1 MLLTLVHACD
11 RLRAGG
17 RMTTRCAGGVAS
29 LVRMVAQVIPCIHCE
44 RSFKAFLGRLRD
56 EERADLEELL
66 ESGRGVFTVWRLH
79 SMVADKLHRQRF
91 EKCISEMGGAP
102 PDVVARMERAGFLE
116 PRKPSLEVVQR
127 RLDIGTDGRISEAN
141 VFCILFSLALNSPTT
156 PEQDAYDAAGP
167 GAPACPGRTAM
178 TIAFLARLA
187 GCLEDVVSPAL
198 GSGPRLASIAN
209 AVRAVHAAVSVHS
222 KAGPAARD
230 AFIKAVAREHVR
242 VVRDGS
248 TAEAVAARFAKALSV
263 RSCAAETCS

>member
-1 MLLTLVHACD
+1 MTS
-11 RLRAGG
+11 RRAG
-17 RMTTRCAGGVAS
+17 AAAS

-56 EERADLEELL
+56 EESADLEELFG
-66 ESGRGVFTVWRLH
+66 SGRGVFTIWRLH

-127 RLDIGTDGRISEAN
+127 RLDIGVDGRISEAN
-141 VFCILFSLALNSPTT
+141 VFCVLFSLALNSPMT

-167 GAPACPGRTAM
+167 GAPAGPGRTAM
-178 TIAFLARLA
+178 TIAFLGRLA
-187 GCLEDVVSPAL
+187 GCIEDVVAPAL
-198 GSGPRLASIAN
+198 GSGPRLTSIAD
-209 AVRAVHAAVSVHS
+209 AVRAVHAVLSVQAKAGS
-222 KAGPAARD
+222 AGPAARD
-230 AFIKAVAREHVR
+230 AFVAAVAREHVR

-263 RSCAAETCS
+263 LSCAAETCA